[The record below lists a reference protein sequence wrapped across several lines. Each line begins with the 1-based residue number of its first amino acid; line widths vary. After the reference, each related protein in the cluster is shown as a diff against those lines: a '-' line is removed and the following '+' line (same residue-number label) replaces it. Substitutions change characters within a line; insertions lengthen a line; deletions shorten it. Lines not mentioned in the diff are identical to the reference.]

1 MTLVRRVRCEV
12 KDPMAKYEE
21 ELYTAD
27 ARCGIEDIRG
37 PTLGLPKDG

>member
-1 MTLVRRVRCEV
+1 MTLVREV
-12 KDPMAKYEE
+12 HREMKDPMAKYEE

-37 PTLGLPKDG
+37 PILGLLKDG

>member
-1 MTLVRRVRCEV
+1 MTLLQVRCEV
-12 KDPMAKYEE
+12 KDLMVKYEE

>member
-1 MTLVRRVRCEV
+1 MTLVRQVRCEV

-27 ARCGIEDIRG
+27 GRCGIEDIQG
-37 PTLGLPKDG
+37 PTLGLLKDG